1 MEQCENFKVK
11 RVEALSHP
19 AIYGIIALGVG
30 EKKGVHDERT
40 EKEAISGAS
49 SPHH

>member
-11 RVEALSHP
+11 RVEALSRP

-40 EKEAISGAS
+40 EKEASSGAS